1 MLLRQ
6 LPSATMSTHS
16 PLDESAT
23 AAELKKKQ
31 QQAVLIPKTSIQEEG
46 GFVKSNRNLPL
57 HTEIELLG
65 KTIIIPNI
73 TKSNPKTSQIL
84 KEFRKGV
91 KERQNTINDTKNNS
105 VTIHKK
111 DIIPT
116 KDIVVIGQ
124 VVRNDNFKKASINS
138 LTNPQSDHHKNLQ
151 NHPNGAGP
159 ICERILV
166 HNDHEIHNTNNQHC
180 IINTQNLSL
189 TKNKR
194 RYHSKQNQEV
204 SSHNDINLDN
214 VYNDSSPQDTMIN
227 HQLRQQ
233 YPPPEIP
240 RLHYVKNFQNEQNI
254 NQQQKQHKG
263 YHLPQDKTEIPPK
276 EKTKGNHTHIQIP
289 EQTFSKETEGRHPNL
304 PWASQLIAPPWPLIS
319 PPWPP
324 PGQPQVP
331 QRRSSL

>member
-1 MLLRQ
+1 MLSRQ
-6 LPSATMSTHS
+6 LSSATMSTHS

-31 QQAVLIPKTSIQEEG
+31 QQAVLIPKTSIQEKG
-46 GFVKSNRNLPL
+46 GSVKSNRKLPL
-57 HTEIELLG
+57 HTEIEKLG

-124 VVRNDNFKKASINS
+124 VVRNDNFKKASIIS

-151 NHPNGAGP
+151 NHPNGDGP
-159 ICERILV
+159 ICENILV
-166 HNDHEIHNTNNQHC
+166 HNDLEIHNTNNQHC
-180 IINTQNLSL
+180 IINTQNISL
-189 TKNKR
+189 TKNRR
-194 RYHSKQNQEV
+194 RYHSKQNQEL

-240 RLHYVKNFQNEQNI
+240 RLHYVKNFQI
-254 NQQQKQHKG
+254 N
-263 YHLPQDKTEIPPK
+263 KTPISYK
-276 EKTKGNHTHIQIP
+276 NNKKDIICLKTKRRFPQKKKLRGVIP
-289 EQTFSKETEGRHPNL
+289 IHQF
-304 PWASQLIAPPWPLIS
+304 
-319 PPWPP
+319 
-324 PGQPQVP
+324 
-331 QRRSSL
+331 